1 MKTRPT
7 ISIERLQ
14 EIISERGG
22 VRKLLIDYPNKLVG
36 NALVVRCVGFMLPF
50 TVSDYP
56 NVMGKYNVPT
66 TNEVREIFQ
75 PSSLKVGEYFRFGLR
90 GAERLKVVMNEITLP
105 TETTPA
111 ITEFV
116 AIRD

>member
-22 VRKLLIDYPNKLVG
+22 VRKLLIDYPDKLVG

-50 TVSDYP
+50 TVTDYP
-56 NVMGKYNVPT
+56 NVIGKYNIPK

-90 GAERLKVVMNEITLP
+90 GAERLKVIMNEITFP
-105 TETTPA
+105 TETAPA